1 MGERLGGVRGE
12 RGKKKK
18 KGSKSNSVR
27 LSQREVLKGLSLVFT
42 FSQLSSG
49 E

>member
-12 RGKKKK
+12 RGKKK